1 LQPLNVDGVCKTK
14 DVALSLRKFVQFW
27 YAHDLLLIAFII
39 LVSFLREEIQGESF
53 TLKEAWQL
61 IESCNSLIQKKA
73 PAEPSAA
80 DLENYPVTYTKFLN
94 VLINHQRAGLF
105 DNDKTKE
112 YQDMN
117 QPLTHYYMASSHN
130 TYLEG
135 DQLTSFSSVKRYV
148 NDLLLGCRCVELDCW
163 DGDDGLPIIF
173 HGHTLT
179 GKILFKDVIKA
190 IQEYGFVT
198 SHYPIVLSI
207 ENHCSL
213 EQQKIMAKMMTEI
226 FKDNL
231 ALPLRNANGR
241 PLPSPNELRD
251 KILIKGKR
259 LPPQSQAINAEAEEE
274 EEEEEEED
282 EGESTRE
289 PERQKSK
296 KVQSA
301 AATASTKAKKKA
313 PKVHPDLSAITYL
326 GTGKVKQ
333 FTPDVSNATPSD
345 MMASYG
351 ETKVI
356 KNMKSPEIVNGWIYH
371 NLNHLRYD

>member
-1 LQPLNVDGVCKTK
+1 MLFFYPPDFSS
-14 DVALSLRKFVQFW
+14 SLLPIFFSFFVF
-27 YAHDLLLIAFII
+27 FF
-39 LVSFLREEIQGESF
+39 FLREQIQGEQLS
-53 TLKEAWQL
+53 THEAYSL
-61 IESCNSLIQKKA
+61 IELCSTVNPKQIKPILESSQ
-73 PAEPSAA
+73 S
-80 DLENYPVTYTKFLN
+80 DLENYPVTYIKFVN
-94 VLINHQRAGLF
+94 VMTSHQRTGLF
-105 DNDKTKE
+105 DNAKLEE
-112 YQDMN
+112 YQDMSL
-117 QPLTHYYMASSHN
+117 PLSCYYMASSHN

-190 IQEYGFVT
+190 IHEYAFVT
-198 SHYPIVLSI
+198 SPYPVVLSI

-226 FKDNL
+226 FKDAL
-231 ALPLRNANGR
+231 ALPMKNAKDH
-241 PLPSPNELRD
+241 PMPSPNELKN

-259 LPPQSQAINAEAEEE
+259 LPPGMTELAEED

-282 EGESTRE
+282 EIDGATTSAS
-289 PERQKSK
+289 ERTLEKQKSK
-296 KVQSA
+296 KSMKRND
-301 AATASTKAKKKA
+301 SSKPHKKEKT

-326 GTGKVKQ
+326 GTGKVKR
-333 FTPDVSNATPSD
+333 FTKEVSDDLQSD

-351 ETKVI
+351 EGKV
-356 KNMKSPEIVNGWIYH
+356 MKSMKSVDTVNGWIYH
-371 NLNHLRYD
+371 NQNHLR

>member
-1 LQPLNVDGVCKTK
+1 MT
-14 DVALSLRKFVQFW
+14 S
-27 YAHDLLLIAFII
+27 
-39 LVSFLREEIQGESF
+39 
-53 TLKEAWQL
+53 
-61 IESCNSLIQKKA
+61 
-73 PAEPSAA
+73 
-80 DLENYPVTYTKFLN
+80 
-94 VLINHQRAGLF
+94 HQRTGLF
-105 DNDKTKE
+105 DNAKLEE
-112 YQDMN
+112 YQDMTL
-117 QPLTHYYMASSHN
+117 PLSCYYMASSHN

-190 IQEYGFVT
+190 IHEYAFVT
-198 SHYPIVLSI
+198 SPYPVVLSI

-226 FKDNL
+226 FKDAL
-231 ALPLRNANGR
+231 ALPMKNAKDH
-241 PLPSPNELRD
+241 PMPSPNELKN

-259 LPPQSQAINAEAEEE
+259 LPPGMTELAEED

-282 EGESTRE
+282 EIDGATTSAS
-289 PERQKSK
+289 ERTLEKQKSK
-296 KVQSA
+296 KSMKRND
-301 AATASTKAKKKA
+301 SSKPHKKEKT

-326 GTGKVKQ
+326 GTGKVKR
-333 FTPDVSNATPSD
+333 FTKEVSDDLQSD

-351 ETKVI
+351 EGKV
-356 KNMKSPEIVNGWIYH
+356 MKSMKSVDTVNGWIYH
-371 NLNHLRYD
+371 NQNHLR